1 VPLIPPVPPHL
12 CADPDTSPTQTS
24 LWLREALASTFNIT
38 ERLSASNADR
48 LYDVMDAALKSDQFK
63 PAALLDAWNIRVL
76 ATTNGATD
84 PLLPHVALSRQ
95 PAMRGRII
103 PTFRPDDV
111 CDLRHTEWRQRIA
124 ALRELTSL
132 PVATFDDFLAALRA
146 RRAEFKRL
154 GATASDHGVAA
165 PVTTILAHDK
175 VRSLFSAALAG
186 KAVSPEDG
194 AAFTAHMLVEHARM
208 SAADGLVMQ
217 LHAGVHRN
225 HHPGLFASCGPDI
238 GADIPVAADWTGGLQ
253 PLLGEL
259 GTHPN
264 LTLVVFTLDE
274 ATYSRE
280 LGPLAGFYPV
290 LKLGPPWW
298 FHDSLHGMRRYLDG
312 VVDSAGVANLAGFND
327 DARNFLTLQARHTL
341 WRRAVADWVAT
352 QHVAGILDW
361 VDALQVAK
369 DLALNL
375 AVRTYKLEASRKG

>member
-1 VPLIPPVPPHL
+1 
-12 CADPDTSPTQTS
+12 
-24 LWLREALASTFNIT
+24 
-38 ERLSASNADR
+38 
-48 LYDVMDAALKSDQFK
+48 M
-63 PAALLDAWNIRVL
+63 ALLEAWNIRVL

-84 PLLPHVALSRQ
+84 PLMPHIALSRQ

-111 CDLRHTEWRQRIA
+111 CDLRHKDWRQRIG
-124 ALRELTSL
+124 ALRELTGL
-132 PVATFDDFLAALRA
+132 PVLTFDDFLAALRA

-154 GATASDHGVAA
+154 GATASDHGVAV

-175 VRSLFSAALAG
+175 VRALFAAALAG
-186 KAVSPEDG
+186 KPVSPEDG
-194 AAFTAHMLVEHARM
+194 ASFTAHMLVEHARM

-225 HHPGLFASCGPDI
+225 HHPRLFESCGPDI
-238 GADIPVAADWTGGLQ
+238 GADIPVAVDWTAGLQ

-264 LTLVVFTLDE
+264 LTVVLFTLDE

-280 LGPLAGFYPV
+280 LAPLAGFYPV

-327 DARNFLTLQARHTL
+327 DARNFLTLQARHTV
-341 WRRAVADWVAT
+341 WRRAVSDWVAA
-352 QHVAGILDW
+352 QHVAGVLDW
-361 VDALQVAK
+361 ADALQVAK
-369 DLALNL
+369 EL
-375 AVRTYKLEASRKG
+375 AVGLAVKTYKLPPRV